1 MAGRPELP
9 NEERRDVYVMV
20 RLTKSEKE
28 LVAQAAKAVMRS
40 PSDYARVTLIEA
52 ARKLVG

>member
-20 RLTKSEKE
+20 RLTKDEKAM
-28 LVAQAAKAVMRS
+28 VTQAAKSVMRS
-40 PSDYARVTLIEA
+40 PSDFARVTIIEA
-52 ARKLVG
+52 AKKIVG